1 MKKYESKI
9 KEKLESGETI
19 FTREHWEDELR
30 KDFDKLNRAG
40 KTAVTN
46 LLERAIEYLQD
57 VDKADW
63 YESKA
68 SNTIKD
74 VKKHKR
80 MYFEDYLIIRTYL
93 DMEDKI
99 RNNKVQNTDDDYILL

>member
-1 MKKYESKI
+1 MKQYESKI
-9 KEKLESGETI
+9 KEKLASGETV

-30 KDFDKLNRAG
+30 KEFSKLNKAG
-40 KTAVTN
+40 KLAVTN
-46 LLERAIEYLQD
+46 LIDRAVEYLQD
-57 VDKADW
+57 IEKPDW

-68 SNTIKD
+68 ISAIKD
-74 VKKHKR
+74 VKKEKR

-99 RNNKVQNTDDDYILL
+99 RHNKIQNTDDDYILL

>member
-9 KEKLESGETI
+9 KDKLASGETI

-40 KTAVTN
+40 KLAVTN
-46 LLERAIEYLQD
+46 LIDRTVEYLQD
-57 VDKADW
+57 VDKPDW

-68 SNTIKD
+68 ISVIKE
-74 VKKHKR
+74 VKKEKR

-93 DMEDKI
+93 DMEDKL
-99 RNNKVQNTDDDYILL
+99 RNNKVQNTDDDYIVL